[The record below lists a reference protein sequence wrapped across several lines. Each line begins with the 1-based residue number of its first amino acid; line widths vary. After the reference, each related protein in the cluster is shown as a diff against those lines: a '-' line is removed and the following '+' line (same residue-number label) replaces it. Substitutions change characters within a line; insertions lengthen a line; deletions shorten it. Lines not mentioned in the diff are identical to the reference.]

1 MGIQV
6 EMFSRWVAEKLPTA
20 EVSEGFVMVCHSGS
34 AMIDYAG
41 VQHFIAARDIV
52 VVMPGDNY
60 SMGAFSTDFTAS
72 WVRFSAAAVGKVV
85 QNIPAAL
92 IKFLAEHPTH
102 NLTEERDYE
111 NRVGY
116 LKLIS
121 STLCEEQNPYSKE
134 IVRALLR
141 SLLLEAHNGAVKAFQ
156 RNDNG
161 PKFRNEILNR
171 FVTLVAANPQNR
183 EVAYFAKLLTISP
196 KHLSAIVFSGTNMT
210 AKEFIEKR
218 AVEEIK
224 RLLLATTLTAQQ
236 IAERLNFSGTGN
248 LCRFFKTNTNT
259 TLSDF
264 RREAKNGD

>member
-6 EMFSRWVAEKLPTA
+6 EMFSRWVADKLPTA
-20 EVSEGFVMVCHSGS
+20 EVSEGFVLVCHTGT
-34 AMIDYAG
+34 AMLEYAG
-41 VQHFIAARDIV
+41 VQHFIAARDII

-60 SMGAFSTDFTAS
+60 SMSTFSTDFTAS
-72 WVRFSAAAVGKVV
+72 WIRFSAASVGKVV

-102 NLTEERDYE
+102 NLSEESDYE

-121 STLCEEQNPYSKE
+121 STITEEQNPYSKE
-134 IVRALLR
+134 IIRALLR

-156 RNDNG
+156 RNDYG
-161 PKFRNEILNR
+161 PKYRNDILNR
-171 FVTLVAANPQNR
+171 FVALVAANPNNR
-183 EVAYFAKLLTISP
+183 EVAHFAKLLSISP

-210 AKEFIEKR
+210 AKEFIERR

-224 RLLLATTLTAQQ
+224 RLLLSTSLTAQQ